1 MKFSIVTLAFKQR
14 KFLEEAIN
22 SVLSQ
27 EYPDIEYIVIEPGSN
42 DGSREV
48 IEGFGD
54 RITQKIFEP
63 DKGAADGLNKGFA
76 RATGQIFAF
85 LNADDLLLP
94 NAIRK
99 VADFL
104 EQNPTCD
111 LVMGNG
117 YISDA
122 AGVPVRHVKATGFT
136 VPRYL
141 YGGSTW
147 MQQST
152 FFRREAFEAVGGF
165 NLQNRSCWDGEL
177 FVNMVAKGAK
187 VGFLNSDLAVFRI
200 HGASITGS
208 RRAEQMY
215 FDDSERIFR
224 ELKGRG
230 RVKSD
235 AFLSFFYKGTRFLSD
250 PVELVSSLRYRIQ
263 GRPQ

>member
-1 MKFSIVTLAFKQR
+1 MKFSIVTLAFRQR

-27 EYPDIEYIVIEPGSN
+27 DYPDIEYIVIEPGSN
-42 DGSREV
+42 DGSRQVVEAY
-48 IEGFGD
+48 GD

-63 DKGAADGLNKGFA
+63 DRGAADGLNKGFA
-76 RATGQIFAF
+76 RATGDIFAF

-99 VADFL
+99 VADFF
-104 EQNPTCD
+104 EHNPTCD
-111 LVMGNG
+111 IVMGNG

-122 AGVPVRHVKATGFT
+122 EGAPVRHVKATGFS

-152 FFRREAFEAVGGF
+152 FFRRSAFEAVGGF

-187 VGFLNSDLAVFRI
+187 VGFLNSDLAVFRV

-208 RRAEQMY
+208 RRAEQLY
-215 FDDSERIFR
+215 FEDSERIFR
-224 ELKGRG
+224 QLKGRE

-235 AFLSFFYKGTRFLSD
+235 GLLSFYYKSTRFLSD
-250 PVELVSSLRYRIQ
+250 PVELLYSLRYKFG

>member
-14 KFLEEAIN
+14 KYLEEAID
-22 SVLSQ
+22 SVLNQ
-27 EYPDIEYIVIEPGSN
+27 DYPDIEYIVIEPGSN

-48 IEGFGD
+48 IEGYGD
-54 RITQKIFEP
+54 RIAQKIFEP
-63 DKGAADGLNKGFA
+63 DEGAADGLNKGFA
-76 RATGQIFAF
+76 HATGEVFAF

-99 VADFL
+99 VADYL
-104 EQNPTCD
+104 ERNPECD

-117 YISDA
+117 FISDA
-122 AGVPVRHVKATGFT
+122 AGVPVRHVKATGFS

-152 FFRREAFEAVGGF
+152 FFRRSAFESVGGF

-187 VGFLNSDLAVFRI
+187 VGFLNSDLAVFRV

-208 RRAEQMY
+208 RRAEQLY
-215 FDDSERIFR
+215 FEDSERIFR
-224 ELKGRG
+224 QLKGRE

-235 AFLSFFYKGTRFLSD
+235 GLRSFYYKSTRFVSD
-250 PVELVSSLRYRIQ
+250 PVELLYSLRYRFG

>member
-1 MKFSIVTLAFKQR
+1 MKFSIVTLAFRQR

-27 EYPDIEYIVIEPGSN
+27 DYPDIEYIVIEPGSN

-48 IEGFGD
+48 IEAYGD

-76 RATGQIFAF
+76 RATGDVFAF

-94 NAIRK
+94 NAISK

-104 EQNPTCD
+104 KQNPTCD

-117 YISDA
+117 YISDS
-122 AGVPVRHVKATGFT
+122 AGVPVRRVKATGFS

-141 YGGSTW
+141 YGGTTW

-152 FFRREAFEAVGGF
+152 FFRRSAFEAVGGF

-208 RRAEQMY
+208 RKAEQLY
-215 FDDSERIFR
+215 LEDSERIFR
-224 ELKGRG
+224 QLKGRE

-235 AFLSFFYKGTRFLSD
+235 AFLTFFYRGTRFLYD
-250 PVELVSSLRYRIQ
+250 PFELLNTLRYRIQ

>member
-1 MKFSIVTLAFKQR
+1 MKFSIVTLAFRQR

-27 EYPDIEYIVIEPGSN
+27 DYPDIEYIVIEPGAN
-42 DGSREV
+42 DGSREI
-48 IEGFGD
+48 IEAYGD

-63 DKGAADGLNKGFA
+63 DNGAADGLNKGFA
-76 RATGQIFAF
+76 RATGDVFAF

-94 NAIRK
+94 NAISK
-99 VADFL
+99 VAEFL
-104 EQNPTCD
+104 RQNPTCD

-117 YISDA
+117 YISDS
-122 AGVPVRHVKATGFT
+122 AGIPVRRVKATGFS

-141 YGGSTW
+141 YGGTTW

-152 FFRREAFEAVGGF
+152 FFRRSAFEAVGGF

-177 FVNMVAKGAK
+177 FVNMVAKGAQ
-187 VGFLNSDLAVFRI
+187 VAFLNSELAVFRI

-208 RRAEQMY
+208 GKAMQLYLE
-215 FDDSERIFR
+215 DSERIFR
-224 ELKGRG
+224 QIKGRE

-235 AFLSFFYKGTRFLSD
+235 AFLTFFYRGTRFLCD
-250 PVELVSSLRYRIQ
+250 PFELLNTLRYRVQ
-263 GRPQ
+263 RRPQ